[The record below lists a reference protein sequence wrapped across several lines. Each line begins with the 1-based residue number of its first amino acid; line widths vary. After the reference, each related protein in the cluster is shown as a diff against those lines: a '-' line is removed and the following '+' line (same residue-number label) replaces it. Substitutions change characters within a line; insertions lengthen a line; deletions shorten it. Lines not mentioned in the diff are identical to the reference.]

1 LTFDNSYISGARV
14 DVGRHPPGAPAP
26 AVRRGAA
33 VTRTG
38 RFPDRSFRGTVDQA
52 ARSRDDREERPA
64 EGPHLCRAIIAFLI
78 GSGFAT
84 GQEILQYFTSY
95 GYWGIFGTGLLVLVL
110 ISYVCV
116 EFFLVGRKHRFDKP
130 SRIFYYYCGRYLGTF
145 FDWFSI
151 LFVFLSFTV
160 MVSGAGA
167 VFEEHYGL
175 SKHIGGVALAVVVG
189 LTAWFGL
196 SSLVDVIGKIG
207 PVIVVIAIALGI
219 VGIVRS
225 SHGVGEG
232 VSMLPSLDLVQAS
245 NNWFMS
251 GLSYVGFCMLWLA
264 AFLTALGRTT
274 RSNRE
279 AASGG
284 ILGGSIFALACM
296 IVGLG
301 LLANIEFVA
310 GTEIPM
316 LVLANEISPVLA
328 SGFSLIILGGIFT
341 TAVPLLWTV
350 SQRFFA
356 DGTPK
361 FKRLTVVLA
370 AVGTLI
376 GLVLPFSQM
385 VNIVYVINGYV
396 GILLLVMIIL
406 RTVLRLVRRQEI

>member
-1 LTFDNSYISGARV
+1 MAQATEQRDLATTEKKGPLRVLTYAG
-14 DVGRHPPGAPAP
+14 
-26 AVRRGAA
+26 
-33 VTRTG
+33 
-38 RFPDRSFRGTVDQA
+38 
-52 ARSRDDREERPA
+52 
-64 EGPHLCRAIIAFLI
+64 AIIAFLI

-116 EFFLVGRKHRFDKP
+116 EFFLVGRKHGFDKP

-232 VSMLPSLDLVQAS
+232 VLMLPSLDVVQAS

-284 ILGGSIFALACM
+284 VLGGTLFSVAC
-296 IVGLG
+296 IVVGLG

-328 SGFSLIILGGIFT
+328 SGFSLIILAGIFT

-356 DGTPK
+356 DGTPG

-396 GILLLVMIIL
+396 GILLLVMMIL
-406 RTVLRLVRRQEI
+406 RTVLRLVRRRPI